1 MRAVALELPTT
12 DTEALASEPTFT
24 VDSDLAGWNDRM
36 YRAHGTP
43 YDRGLTAYIQ
53 QARVDSVLRLA
64 RISESDRV
72 LELGCEAGQLMSR
85 VPRCGRL
92 VGADISGSALADA
105 AERLSK
111 RKPAAELVQV
121 DAQRALPFTR
131 GEFDVVI
138 CSEMLE
144 HVAYPE
150 AVIEQLHAIVD
161 KKTRVVLSIPLE
173 KPKIVLKRI
182 FAAVGL
188 LGLLFPGV
196 EPTRSEW
203 HLQSFSRRMLL
214 DVTRDFLAL
223 DKGAIVWGCH
233 YVARFTKR

>member
-1 MRAVALELPTT
+1 MRAVALELATT
-12 DTEALASEPTFT
+12 DSEALASEPSFA

-43 YDRGLTAYIQ
+43 YDRGLTAHIQ
-53 QARVDSVLRLA
+53 QARVAAVLRLA
-64 RISESDRV
+64 GVTESDRV

-85 VPRCGRL
+85 VPRCRRL

-105 AERLSK
+105 AERLSN
-111 RKPAAELVQV
+111 RQPVAELVQV
-121 DAQRALPFTR
+121 DAQRPLPFTP

-144 HVAYPE
+144 HVAYPQ
-150 AVIEQLHAIVD
+150 AVVEQLYAIVD
-161 KKTRVVLSIPLE
+161 KNTRVVLSVPLE
-173 KPKIVLKRI
+173 KPKIALKRI

-214 DVTRDFLAL
+214 DITRDFFVL
-223 DKGAIVWGCH
+223 DKGTIVWGCH
-233 YVARFTKR
+233 YVARFAKR